1 MSSTESDAADTRTMQ
16 LCPPVPQN
24 LTKNSQESTCP
35 ESSITM
41 PAIDRMTMEL
51 LLNKTHYAKYL
62 SKTDAQKHEEYRQFV
77 EQMRAQA
84 PVIEDITSRLLQNPK
99 SAQFS
104 QDVSDSFQQY
114 AQAVL
119 RFLELQ
125 PDAADEGE
133 EDEMFPASMNEPFRH
148 IKKKPAANMNPTT
161 TSSRRRT
168 TMDFFA

>member
-1 MSSTESDAADTRTMQ
+1 MSFTESDAADT
-16 LCPPVPQN
+16 
-24 LTKNSQESTCP
+24 S
-35 ESSITM
+35 TM

-62 SKTDAQKHEEYRQFV
+62 SKTDARKHEEYREFV
-77 EQMRAQA
+77 AQLQTQSS
-84 PVIEDITSRLLQNPK
+84 VIVDITQRLLQNPK

-148 IKKKPAANMNPTT
+148 VKKKPAANIKP

-168 TMDFFA
+168 TLDFFAN

>member
-1 MSSTESDAADTRTMQ
+1 MSSTDSVAADT
-16 LCPPVPQN
+16 
-24 LTKNSQESTCP
+24 S
-35 ESSITM
+35 TM

-77 EQMRAQA
+77 EQMRAQG
-84 PVIEDITSRLLQNPK
+84 PVIVDITSRLLQNPK

-104 QDVSDSFQQY
+104 QDVSESFQQY
-114 AQAVL
+114 AHAVL

-125 PDAADEGE
+125 PDDEEGE

-148 IKKKPAANMNPTT
+148 IKKKPAANMKPTT
-161 TSSRRRT
+161 GSRRRT

>member
-1 MSSTESDAADTRTMQ
+1 MARRIILCGKPAESFSSIQVNTMSSTESDAADTS
-16 LCPPVPQN
+16 L
-24 LTKNSQESTCP
+24 
-35 ESSITM
+35 M